1 MSKAL
6 SSCKSLQLNSNIE
19 RLLDEDHSLSTSILI
34 TITNIIKNEYQVYNN
49 LYLTNNKHKNTSF
62 NTKTQ
67 EVFLFF
73 SQ

>member
-6 SSCKSLQLNSNIE
+6 PSCKSLQLNSNIE

-62 NTKTQ
+62 HTKTQ